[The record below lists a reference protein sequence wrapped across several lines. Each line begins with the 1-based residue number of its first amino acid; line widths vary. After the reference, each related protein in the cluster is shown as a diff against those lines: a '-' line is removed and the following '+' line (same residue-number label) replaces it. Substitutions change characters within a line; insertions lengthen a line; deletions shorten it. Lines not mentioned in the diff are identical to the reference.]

1 MPLGDY
7 KISDFSYKSYAGH
20 PRFYSFRALGSLQFS
35 LEHVLAPSS
44 CLKWCGELIEFQINV
59 NENIPWLFYY
69 WFSHDVAKIQSKKLS
84 ILKYYIWKGLYM
96 EGLFF
101 RILPYLFQRIS
112 IYWSLVSAKT
122 SDFYSLFHL
131 IFLFQTTVNHLY
143 P

>member
-20 PRFYSFRALGSLQFS
+20 PWFYSFRALGSLQFS
-35 LEHVLAPSS
+35 LEHILAPSS

-59 NENIPWLFYY
+59 NENIPWLFYF
-69 WFSHDVAKIQSKKLS
+69 WFSHDVTKIQTKKLS
-84 ILKYYIWKGLYM
+84 ILKYYIWRG
-96 EGLFF
+96 FF
-101 RILPYLFQRIS
+101 SEFYLILFQRIS
-112 IYWSLVSAKT
+112 IYWSPVSAKT

-131 IFLFQTTVNHLY
+131 IFLFRTTVNHSY